1 MKKFVIVMI
10 AAIVLFVFLMLNYLV
25 WDKERLQNQRESD
38 KIEQDWLR
46 GQNRILS
53 TTVNDLE
60 QANKKLEE
68 EVAYQKTEISNLE
81 AMLRAAKLKEV
92 NDLQEKLKQTE
103 ALNIFKNIMKEDV
116 KRVVEKWFLSI
127 TQKSYP
133 ESFAF
138 LDKDFTLWG
147 QSYEEKEYID
157 FISNINS
164 ISLAEDRDSSQ
175 EDNFTILYGGEPH
188 VIQASL
194 LVNVYITDDAQKNL
208 PNLVNGINTLEVGF
222 IYNSEGKSWTIL
234 YVITKK

>member
-25 WDKERLQNQRESD
+25 WDKEKLQNQRESD

-60 QANKKLEE
+60 QTNKKLEE
-68 EVAYQKTEISNLE
+68 EVASQKKEISDLE
-81 AMLRAAKLKEV
+81 ANLRAAKLKEL
-92 NDLQEKLKQTE
+92 NDLHEKQKQTE
-103 ALNIFKNIMKEDV
+103 ALNVFKSIMKEDV
-116 KRVVEKWFLSI
+116 KRVTEKWFSSI

-133 ESFAF
+133 ESLTF

-164 ISLAEDRDSSQ
+164 ISLADDSNSSK

-188 VIQASL
+188 VVQASL
-194 LVNVYITDDAQKNL
+194 LVNAYIAEDTQKKL
-208 PNLVNGINTLEVGF
+208 PNLVNGFNTLEVGF
-222 IYNSEGKSWTIL
+222 IYNSEGKSWVIL